1 MPKAQVQTAIVYLF
15 AGTVMTLVLVLGYNY
30 FSTFRQEQEKVSFVQ
45 LQQELRSD
53 IESIRADYGSWKEL
67 SYRVP
72 DGVAKVCFSEIKPAV
87 AGCIC
92 QPDADFQAEL
102 ALMQDDQN
110 QNMFLLGRTNAVKGS
125 AKMGKLSTGC
135 CAFVCI
141 ATEGNSVKIRLEGTE
156 DKAVVNPPEKL
167 G

>member
-30 FSTFRQEQEKVSFVQ
+30 FSTFRQEQEKVSSVQ

-72 DGVAKVCFSEIKPAV
+72 EGVAKVCFSEIKPVDTATCS
-87 AGCIC
+87 GC
-92 QPDADFQAEL
+92 QADTAYPAEL

-135 CAFVCI
+135 CAFVCV
-141 ATEGNSVKIRLEGTE
+141 AAEGNSVKLRLEGTG
-156 DKAVVNPPEKL
+156 DKAVVKTA
-167 G
+167 